1 MRQGRDLGKA
11 RVGRKRASVR
21 ACALAGVRSTVCTY
35 VCVMGTR
42 KLCQASERDS
52 IKCRVG
58 EWNGMESS
66 MVGFNVERR
75 VLTLWPSSST
85 SASTRLVFGPVGRR
99 LVTVSRVARGVFAR
113 SAHTWQAAL
122 WGPRLSLGCHKLGP
136 CSTCELFECTS
147 LASASLTEAS
157 HEPRATSRSCRPSP

>member
-1 MRQGRDLGKA
+1 M
-11 RVGRKRASVR
+11 
-21 ACALAGVRSTVCTY
+21 CTY

-58 EWNGMESS
+58 EWNGMDTS

-85 SASTRLVFGPVGRR
+85 SASTRLVFGPVGRHG
-99 LVTVSRVARGVFAR
+99 LASRSRCIRSISTHVASR
-113 SAHTWQAAL
+113 SVGAAL
-122 WGPRLSLGCHKLGP
+122 ELGVPQARTLLDLRIVRVYLSGV
-136 CSTCELFECTS
+136 SVFD
-147 LASASLTEAS
+147 
-157 HEPRATSRSCRPSP
+157 